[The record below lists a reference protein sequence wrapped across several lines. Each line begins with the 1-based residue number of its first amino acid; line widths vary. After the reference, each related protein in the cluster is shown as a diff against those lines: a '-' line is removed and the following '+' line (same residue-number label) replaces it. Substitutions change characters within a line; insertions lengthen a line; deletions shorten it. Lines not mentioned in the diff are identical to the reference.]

1 MLDLMT
7 ERQKYFI
14 ASLTEEREVPSD
26 IRETL
31 DAGEVSKRDASKI
44 IDALLKAPKLGPVFR
59 TYNPVV
65 ERLEALPLSKYAIPM
80 AEIAPVLSEKAI
92 HGEYLFVEIRK
103 YEGRTYL
110 RRLSG
115 APGDFV
121 RFRMSNEDTLA
132 ICGVLDQ
139 NPLKYIQTFGRVYTC
154 CGKCGAPLTD
164 DTSRARLLG
173 PDCARQLGVA

>member
-7 ERQKYFI
+7 DRQKSFI
-14 ASLTEEREVPSD
+14 ASLTEEREVPFD
-26 IRETL
+26 VQQTL
-31 DAGEVSKRDASKI
+31 NAGNVSKREASNI
-44 IDALLKAPKLGPVFR
+44 IDTLLKAPRLGPVFR
-59 TYNPVV
+59 SRNPIV

-80 AEIAPVLSEKAI
+80 SEIAPVLSDKAI

-103 YEGRTYL
+103 YMERVYL

-115 APGDFV
+115 APGDFT
-121 RFRMSNEDTLA
+121 RWRMSNEDTLA

-139 NPLKYIQTFGRVYTC
+139 DALKYIQTFGRIYAC

-164 DTSRARLLG
+164 DKSRARLLG